1 LELTLPSLPYFWVRI
16 ALGCITACVAVLG
29 WRSACRSA
37 RSGHPWVLPAIGGVL
52 LFAAAA
58 LSAYDAVDNAIIW
71 PEERVTLAS
80 WLWFLLFDLVM
91 PIWAVL
97 AIRAREE
104 RDRAIAELAKL
115 SVTDQLTG
123 VLNRRGFTDRCATAI
138 AQSRRLGR
146 STALVILDIDRF
158 KAINDNHGHA
168 AGDHVLRSFAIIL
181 SAALRAG
188 DLLGRMGGEEFA
200 VLLYDSAEGAAL
212 TIAERIRGQV
222 RNAPLHPA
230 GSEARVTVSGGI
242 ALVSNQFE
250 PETALLLAMTAA
262 DEALYTAKREG
273 RDRIAVAVAEMK
285 PQAVT
290 QQGTTN

>member
-29 WRSACRSA
+29 WRSAYRSA
-37 RSGHPWVLPAIGGVL
+37 RSGHPRVLPAIGGVL

-58 LSAYDAVDNAIIW
+58 LSAYDAVDNAIIR

-123 VLNRRGFTDRCATAI
+123 VLNRRGFTDRGATAI

-200 VLLYDSAEGAAL
+200 ILLYDSAEGAAV

-230 GSEARVTVSGGI
+230 GSEGRVTVSGGI